1 MMKSFEYESKGL
13 SKHLY
18 RIDEVLSSLRLS
30 IITHNLIETAF
41 WTIELYQSGLVQECL
56 ELLETIWVNHIG
68 LGSWFLL
75 DLILNIYK
83 QGDCSEEDLVCIT
96 CAFSKRRICDSTAF
110 HLLLRGS
117 LSESVNPF
125 PHSKEYS
132 TAQEAISDC
141 LTRGKLQ
148 EAWQLSK
155 SLTESD
161 LWILLEPIASS
172 LERLE
177 AFTIIKELR
186 QCRRESLVLAFI
198 LVSLDP
204 ITWITSQQP
213 VENKIPSEVSSSI
226 AEWASEK
233 SMRKR
238 RSIKPRIESLLYLT
252 RRSEQSPYVSSEP
265 EIQDGLLQSLLGSEY
280 WQQILDGFMTVEKAW
295 KSERHKE
302 LFYDTYFPQDIPD
315 EWSLADREKSH
326 GRGLGKTLE
335 QGRSRFIHYT
345 LQHSKSL
352 ELWNSTFPSSLDC
365 SMDWDTLYLKQ
376 VPFSPM
382 KPMRKILEP

>member
-1 MMKSFEYESKGL
+1 MKSSEYISKGL

-30 IITHNLIETAF
+30 IITHNLVETAF
-41 WTIELYQSGLVQECL
+41 WTIELYQSGLTQECL
-56 ELLETIWVNHIG
+56 ELLETIWLNHIG
-68 LGSWFLL
+68 FGSWFLL
-75 DLILNIYK
+75 DLILNVYK
-83 QGDCSEEDLVCIT
+83 EGDCSEENLVSIA
-96 CAFSKRRICDSTAF
+96 CAFSRRRICDSTAF

-117 LSESVNPF
+117 LSHSVKPF
-125 PHSKEYS
+125 PHSKEYLIP
-132 TAQEAISDC
+132 QEAITDC
-141 LTRGKLQ
+141 LARGKLE
-148 EAWQLSK
+148 EAWQISK
-155 SLTESD
+155 SLGESE

-186 QCRRESLVLAFI
+186 ECRRESLVLAFI

-213 VENKIPSEVSSSI
+213 VENKIPSQVSSYIS
-226 AEWASEK
+226 EWASEK

-238 RSIKPRIESLLYLT
+238 RSIKPKIESLLYLT

-265 EIQDGLLQSLLGSEY
+265 EIQDGLLQSLLISEY
-280 WQQILDGFMTVEKAW
+280 WQPILEGFMTVEKAW

-335 QGRSRFIHYT
+335 QGRSRFIQFT
-345 LQHSKSL
+345 LQHSTSL
-352 ELWNSTFPSSLDC
+352 ELWNSRFPLLDS
-365 SMDWDTLYLKQ
+365 SMDWDTLYLEQ
-376 VPFSPM
+376 VAFSPM
-382 KPMRKILEP
+382 KPMKKIFECIT